1 MSRKLMSLICLG
13 MYCLCLWLAVQ
24 TVEKVRQISPGVSL
38 RYTQA
43 LTGEQVKKAQTY
55 IKSSQNTDG
64 LMVTFWEET
73 QVAVRSPV
81 STRTCTDVCS
91 IGFCGTAHDAYGAS
105 YVVGTAPG
113 SGDTSQCA
121 VSTALAWQLFGST
134 DILEQA
140 LTLDPDTE
148 DARTYRVCGVFVSET
163 EQILYGVETTAAF
176 QLLELTH
183 VSRDNPG
190 QSVQQLLAA
199 AGLAQPDQILYDAA
213 LAWVLSA
220 LIGIPE

>member
-1 MSRKLMSLICLG
+1 MSRRLMSLICLG

-38 RYTQA
+38 RYAQA

-113 SGDTSQCA
+113 SGLSVRRWHGSFLEVQTYWSKRLRWTRIQRMPGLTGCA
-121 VSTALAWQLFGST
+121 VSL
-134 DILEQA
+134 
-140 LTLDPDTE
+140 
-148 DARTYRVCGVFVSET
+148 YRK
-163 EQILYGVETTAAF
+163 Q
-176 QLLELTH
+176 
-183 VSRDNPG
+183 SR
-190 QSVQQLLAA
+190 SFM
-199 AGLAQPDQILYDAA
+199 
-213 LAWVLSA
+213 VLKPPLHSNF
-220 LIGIPE
+220 LN

>member
-1 MSRKLMSLICLG
+1 MSRRLMSLICLG

-38 RYTQA
+38 RYAQA

-105 YVVGTAPG
+105 YVVGTAPASALSVRRWHG
-113 SGDTSQCA
+113 SFLEVQTYWSKRLRWTRIQRMPGLTGCA
-121 VSTALAWQLFGST
+121 VSL
-134 DILEQA
+134 
-140 LTLDPDTE
+140 
-148 DARTYRVCGVFVSET
+148 YRK
-163 EQILYGVETTAAF
+163 Q
-176 QLLELTH
+176 
-183 VSRDNPG
+183 SR
-190 QSVQQLLAA
+190 SFM
-199 AGLAQPDQILYDAA
+199 
-213 LAWVLSA
+213 VLKPPLHSNF
-220 LIGIPE
+220 LN

>member
-1 MSRKLMSLICLG
+1 
-13 MYCLCLWLAVQ
+13 MY
-24 TVEKVRQISPGVSL
+24 KRQ
-38 RYTQA
+38 
-43 LTGEQVKKAQTY
+43 
-55 IKSSQNTDG
+55 
-64 LMVTFWEET
+64 
-73 QVAVRSPV
+73 
-81 STRTCTDVCS
+81 
-91 IGFCGTAHDAYGAS
+91 
-105 YVVGTAPG
+105 
-113 SGDTSQCA
+113 
-121 VSTALAWQLFGST
+121 T

-220 LIGIPE
+220 LIGIPELLLLLCAGCRLLRLFRNKSLREVIGFGIALLLVCLLPTCLASLPGWMIPNQWGSMAAWHSLLSAAGDRLTCLLYTSPSPRD

>member
-1 MSRKLMSLICLG
+1 MSRRLMSLICLD

-38 RYTQA
+38 RYAQA

-105 YVVGTAPG
+105 YVV
-113 SGDTSQCA
+113 
-121 VSTALAWQLFGST
+121 
-134 DILEQA
+134 
-140 LTLDPDTE
+140 
-148 DARTYRVCGVFVSET
+148 
-163 EQILYGVETTAAF
+163 
-176 QLLELTH
+176 
-183 VSRDNPG
+183 
-190 QSVQQLLAA
+190 
-199 AGLAQPDQILYDAA
+199 
-213 LAWVLSA
+213 
-220 LIGIPE
+220 

>member
-1 MSRKLMSLICLG
+1 MSLICLG

-38 RYTQA
+38 RYAQA

-140 LTLDPDTE
+140 LGYRPR
-148 DARTYRVCGVFVSET
+148 RTFRGTV
-163 EQILYGVETTAAF
+163 
-176 QLLELTH
+176 
-183 VSRDNPG
+183 
-190 QSVQQLLAA
+190 
-199 AGLAQPDQILYDAA
+199 AGLLFVFFWRSHTLTSVRLYA
-213 LAWVLSA
+213 LPQRPPCCFCRNHRRWTA
-220 LIGIPE
+220 

>member
-1 MSRKLMSLICLG
+1 MSRRLMSLICLG

-38 RYTQA
+38 RYAQA

-121 VSTALAWQLFGST
+121 VSTGWHGSF
-134 DILEQA
+134 LEVQTYWSKRLRWTRIQRMPG
-140 LTLDPDTE
+140 LTGCAVSL
-148 DARTYRVCGVFVSET
+148 YRK
-163 EQILYGVETTAAF
+163 Q
-176 QLLELTH
+176 
-183 VSRDNPG
+183 SR
-190 QSVQQLLAA
+190 SFM
-199 AGLAQPDQILYDAA
+199 
-213 LAWVLSA
+213 VLKPPLHSNF
-220 LIGIPE
+220 LN

>member
-1 MSRKLMSLICLG
+1 MSLICLG

-105 YVVGTAPG
+105 YVVGTALSVRRWHGSFLEVQTYWSKRLRWTRIQRMPG
-113 SGDTSQCA
+113 LTGCA
-121 VSTALAWQLFGST
+121 VSL
-134 DILEQA
+134 
-140 LTLDPDTE
+140 
-148 DARTYRVCGVFVSET
+148 YRK
-163 EQILYGVETTAAF
+163 Q
-176 QLLELTH
+176 
-183 VSRDNPG
+183 SR
-190 QSVQQLLAA
+190 SFM
-199 AGLAQPDQILYDAA
+199 
-213 LAWVLSA
+213 VLKPPLHSNF
-220 LIGIPE
+220 LN

>member
-1 MSRKLMSLICLG
+1 MSRRLMSLICLG

-81 STRTCTDVCS
+81 STHGPARMFAVSVSAERPMMHTEQAMCGGNCTRQWRHQPVRCQ
-91 IGFCGTAHDAYGAS
+91 YGA
-105 YVVGTAPG
+105 GM
-113 SGDTSQCA
+113 
-121 VSTALAWQLFGST
+121 
-134 DILEQA
+134 
-140 LTLDPDTE
+140 
-148 DARTYRVCGVFVSET
+148 
-163 EQILYGVETTAAF
+163 AAF
-176 QLLELTH
+176 WKYRH
-183 VSRDNPG
+183 IGASAYAGPG
-190 QSVQQLLAA
+190 YR
-199 AGLAQPDQILYDAA
+199 GCPDLPGVRC
-213 LAWVLSA
+213 LC
-220 LIGIPE
+220 IGNRADPLWC

>member
-1 MSRKLMSLICLG
+1 MSRRLMSLICLG

-38 RYTQA
+38 RYAQA

-113 SGDTSQCA
+113 TAPA
-121 VSTALAWQLFGST
+121 VVGAA
-134 DILEQA
+134 
-140 LTLDPDTE
+140 
-148 DARTYRVCGVFVSET
+148 GVGGT
-163 EQILYGVETTAAF
+163 QIPAA
-176 QLLELTH
+176 H
-183 VSRDNPG
+183 G
-190 QSVQQLLAA
+190 KHGAA
-199 AGLAQPDQILYDAA
+199 AVAAEEKAGVDIVVYLHAAVVRGCLLYTSDAA
-213 LAWVLSA
+213 D
-220 LIGIPE
+220 E